1 MRKIFL
7 PALAATLALAACGET
22 PETPK
27 APEQP
32 AGPVEDQDGTVLDVA
47 QDNGDFTKLVEAV
60 EAVGLTQ
67 TVSGVG
73 PFTLFA
79 PTDAAFAT
87 IPAARLDSLMLEENR
102 ASLVNLVTYHLVAGQ
117 MTFEDMEKQAA
128 DNGGAFQM
136 NTVRGLPLIVR
147 VEQGTLTLEDM
158 EGNKASVTAVGVE
171 ASNGLVHVID
181 TVMFS
186 KE

>member
-1 MRKIFL
+1 MRMIIL
-7 PALAATLALAACGET
+7 PALAATLALASCDDPAET
-22 PETPK
+22 PE
-27 APEQP
+27 P
-32 AGPVEDQDGTVLDVA
+32 AAAPVEDQDSTVLDVA

-67 TVSGVG
+67 TVSGAG

-79 PTDAAFAT
+79 PTDAAFSA
-87 IPAARLDSLMLEENR
+87 IPAERLASMMLEENR
-102 ASLVNLVTYHLVAGQ
+102 ASLVNLVTYHLVAGS

-181 TVMFS
+181 TVLFS